1 MFIGLT
7 VAFLFSLSMVAQEKT
22 EVTIKV
28 KKDGKVVQD
37 TTYQFDDAD
46 EAKHAVKMMEILSGD
61 DKHMMHYEFQTD
73 SDDIHSNAMVFIS
86 EDGKKTEIKKF
97 HGDSL
102 IWFSEEGHDGDH
114 VNIIKK
120 KMKDGEH
127 LHGENVIIIKSDDGE
142 TIDIMIEKDEDGN
155 IVKKKQMK
163 VIVSGDGHK
172 TWTVDSE
179 DLIDVD
185 VDVYVISGDEG
196 KVELKE
202 ILEKHEGEK
211 VKVIVVEKK
220 IHKDMDH
227 DEDSD
232 HDHDEDSDHDHDEDV
247 EVKVE

>member
-7 VAFLFSLSMVAQEKT
+7 VAFLFSLSMVAQDKT

-28 KKDGKVVQD
+28 KKDGKVIQD

-61 DKHMMHYEFQTD
+61 DEHMMHYEFQSD
-73 SDDIHSNAMVFIS
+73 SDNDIHSNAMVFIS
-86 EDGKKTEIKKF
+86 EDG
-97 HGDSL
+97 
-102 IWFSEEGHDGDH
+102 
-114 VNIIKK
+114 
-120 KMKDGEH
+120 
-127 LHGENVIIIKSDDGE
+127 E
-142 TIDIMIEKDEDGN
+142 TIDITIEKDEDGN

-179 DLIDVD
+179 DLIDVEEN
-185 VDVYVISGDEG
+185 VYVISGDETE
-196 KVELKE
+196 VELKE

-232 HDHDEDSDHDHDEDV
+232 HDHDEDV
-247 EVKVE
+247 EVKVEKKVKKKKK